1 MNTAHT
7 ALKRAAACG
16 AQSTGAVWLDSGIT
30 LGLVVVDSSRRGFMG
45 ELHPASIA
53 GLANALF
60 APVNTGF

>member
-7 ALKRAAACG
+7 ALKRAAPCG

>member
-1 MNTAHT
+1 MNTHQSAVKRT
-7 ALKRAAACG
+7 AASGALGVCAA
-16 AQSTGAVWLDSGIT
+16 WLDSGIT
-30 LGLVVVDSSRRGFMG
+30 LGLVVVDSSRRGSMG